1 MNVTT
6 IIMENEGLINVLRRL
21 AAQSQASLRRNLL
34 RGFYLDNSGNLK
46 YLTEH
51 ASHEAVHHN

>member
-1 MNVTT
+1 MTT